1 MTKKCLGCGAIL
13 QSSDINKDGYI
24 NEQNID
30 NATTCERCYRISHY
44 GDYKTVVKSNN
55 DFLTIIDSINDTN
68 DLILLIIDL
77 FNINNDYI
85 EILKRLNNDI
95 VVVLTKRDLLPL
107 SVKDEKLKEYVKELG
122 INAKDSIIVSSNK
135 NYNLD
140 ELIGKIRKYQKSK
153 DVYVIGFTNAGK
165 STLINKLIY
174 NYSDNLPTIT
184 TSMLPS
190 TTLNKIEIELDN
202 KLTLIDT
209 PGILN
214 EGNIANYID
223 LKTLKK
229 ITPKKE
235 IRPITYQIKEHQFL
249 IIDDMLTLEV
259 ESANITLFISEKLKI
274 TRRHKPIS
282 ELNKQNSYDIKANN
296 NEDIVINGLGFIK
309 CTKSSNVKIYSKYN
323 LDVFTR
329 KSLV

>member
-165 STLINKLIY
+165 SILINKLIY